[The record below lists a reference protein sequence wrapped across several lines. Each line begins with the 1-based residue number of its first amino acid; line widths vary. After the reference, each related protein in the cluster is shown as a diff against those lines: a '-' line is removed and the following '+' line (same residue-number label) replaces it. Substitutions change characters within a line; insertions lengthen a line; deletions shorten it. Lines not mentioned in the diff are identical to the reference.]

1 MEKLEIEGDEK
12 QIRQYARRLE
22 LQWDRRILAN
32 YLELFDI
39 IRKELDLK
47 FTDVTFDNFKD
58 VAIDLE
64 SYLHFIQAGKSPY
77 S

>member
-22 LQWDRRILAN
+22 LQWNRRILAN
-32 YLELFDI
+32 YLELFDM

-58 VAIDLE
+58 IEVDFE
-64 SYLHFIQAGKSPY
+64 SYPHLLQAGKKSI
-77 S
+77 